1 MIRITDMKQQNRKA
15 LYMILHKQDLCEQYA
30 REMNGI
36 SFLGVQNLD
45 GMPHGSNTGN
55 PTQQK
60 ALKLTDIESRKSW
73 IIAIEA
79 MEDTLPE
86 NQVEFLRLRRM
97 AETMS
102 FKAHEKGRP
111 SWVAYVQ
118 SHYNDWYNKRYGK
131 ETCISVDT
139 LKSWQA
145 RIVEKT
151 VRIAI
156 YNGCFSF

>member
-1 MIRITDMKQQNRKA
+1 MRITDTKQQNKKA

-30 REMNGI
+30 TELNNI
-36 SFLGVQNLD
+36 SFLGAQNLD
-45 GMPHGSNTGN
+45 GMPHSSNVGN

-60 ALKLTDIESRKSW
+60 ALKLTDIESKKNW
-73 IIAIEA
+73 IITIEA
-79 MEDTLPE
+79 MENTLPE

-97 AETMS
+97 AEDTS
-102 FKAHEKGRP
+102 FKAPVRGRP
-111 SWVAYVQ
+111 SWVAFVQ
-118 SHYNDWYNKRYGK
+118 TRYNDWYNKRYGK
-131 ETCISVDT
+131 ETCISEDT

-145 RIVEKT
+145 RIVDKT

>member
-1 MIRITDMKQQNRKA
+1 MIRITDVKQQNKKA

-30 REMNGI
+30 TELNNI
-36 SFLGVQNLD
+36 SFLGAQNLD
-45 GMPHGSNTGN
+45 GMPHGSNVGN

-60 ALKLTDIESRKSW
+60 ALKLTDIESKKNW
-73 IIAIEA
+73 IITIEA
-79 MEDTLPE
+79 MENTLPE

-97 AETMS
+97 AEDTS
-102 FKAHEKGRP
+102 FKAPVRGRP
-111 SWVAYVQ
+111 SWVAFVQ
-118 SHYNDWYNKRYGK
+118 TRYNDWYNKRYGK
-131 ETCISVDT
+131 ETCISEDT

-145 RIVEKT
+145 RIVDKT